1 MNKDTLEGNWK
12 QLKGKVRAKWGQITD
27 DEIEVINGRRQELSG
42 KLQQRYGMAR
52 EQADRE
58 IDEFLKSA

>member
-12 QLKGKVRAKWGQITD
+12 QLKGKVRAKWGQLTD

>member
-27 DEIEVINGRRQELSG
+27 DEIDVINGRRQELAG
-42 KLQQRYGMAR
+42 KLQERYGMAR